1 MLIRKIKNFIKQKFN
16 MLYYKLNGHIL
27 YKNYYNRPIGSYVA
41 HETGLV
47 FEVVSKDAMVCVSA
61 FLLDPVN
68 LSISNRLFFTDS
80 ALERTKMYLDKK
92 KEQLEQAD
100 EFELLMLVNEF
111 QKSIELK

>member
-1 MLIRKIKNFIKQKFN
+1 

-27 YKNYYNRPIGSYVA
+27 YKNYYNKPIGSYLA

-68 LSISNRLFFTDS
+68 LSISNRLFFTDG
-80 ALERTKMYLDKK
+80 ALERTKMYLNKK
-92 KEQLEQAD
+92 KEQLEEAD
-100 EFELLMLVNEF
+100 EFELLMQVNEF
-111 QKSIELK
+111 QKSIQIK